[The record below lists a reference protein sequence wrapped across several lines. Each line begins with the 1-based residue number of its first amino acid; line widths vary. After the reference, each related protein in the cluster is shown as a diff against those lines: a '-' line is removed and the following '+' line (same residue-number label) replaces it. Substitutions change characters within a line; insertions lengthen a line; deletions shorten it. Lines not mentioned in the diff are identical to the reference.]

1 MNGYTFGAVGLVKK
15 VVEIGCR
22 VAKHDETKN
31 DLMRSINTI
40 SRDFNPKELMESLY
54 QNKDAIVDCINKVF
68 FEEYIHPMQ
77 KQIEKILANRGDKEK
92 TIAGG

>member
-1 MNGYTFGAVGLVKK
+1 
-15 VVEIGCR
+15 
-22 VAKHDETKN
+22 
-31 DLMRSINTI
+31 MRSINTI

-77 KQIEKILANRGDKEK
+77 KQIEKYWLTEEIKK